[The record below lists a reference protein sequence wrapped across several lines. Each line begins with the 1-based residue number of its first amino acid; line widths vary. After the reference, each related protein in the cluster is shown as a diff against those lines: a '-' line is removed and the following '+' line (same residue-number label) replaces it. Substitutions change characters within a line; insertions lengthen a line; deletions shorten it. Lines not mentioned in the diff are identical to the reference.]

1 MSRTIYSSLDDAFQ
15 PLNPQEQSKFH
26 QTRSAAVNQSQQQL
40 QLWAPKDHD
49 KEACSKDFS
58 EIHKRMNSG
67 FELPPYCAKEQNQFH
82 EFQKKSNQDREEY
95 LKNLGKTPRPQL
107 SNDYQD
113 DAFGASSRNAVALE
127 DVQLGMYQLGN
138 SARDQ
143 QSLVKVANGRD
154 RAYLESRLNE
164 LEKELQKYQFLL
176 RVFNQEDQLKVRRAI
191 ADRTGTGEPDESG
204 QVTAEEM
211 AKYMEGFSTMRPDSG
226 MSDFSR
232 SRASDPKDDIID
244 LVVLLGIGLL
254 VIFIL
259 DSVFK
264 MGKSVGAKSS

>member
-49 KEACSKDFS
+49 KEACSRDFS

-107 SNDYQD
+107 SNDYQ
-113 DAFGASSRNAVALE
+113 

-264 MGKSVGAKSS
+264 IGKSVGAKSS

>member
-1 MSRTIYSSLDDAFQ
+1 MNREGSIEMSRTIYSSLDDAFQ

-26 QTRSAAVNQSQQQL
+26 QTRSAGIQQSQQQL
-40 QLWAPKDHD
+40 QMWSPKDHAQ
-49 KEACSKDFS
+49 EACSKDFS
-58 EIHKRMNSG
+58 ELHKRMNSG

-113 DAFGASSRNAVALE
+113 
-127 DVQLGMYQLGN
+127 VQLGMYQLGN

-154 RAYLESRLNE
+154 RAYLEGRLGE

-176 RVFNQEDQLKVRRAI
+176 RVYNEEDRMKVRRAI
-191 ADRTGTGEPDESG
+191 ADQTGTGEPDESG

-211 AKYMEGFSTMRPDSG
+211 AKYMEGFSTMRPGSG

-232 SRASDPKDDIID
+232 NRSSDPKDDIID

-254 VIFIL
+254 IIFIL

-264 MGKSVGAKSS
+264 MGKSVGAKSA

>member
-1 MSRTIYSSLDDAFQ
+1 MSRSIYSSLDDAFQ

-26 QTRSAAVNQSQQQL
+26 QTRSAGVDQSQQQL
-40 QLWAPKDHD
+40 QMWAPKDHD

-82 EFQKKSNQDREEY
+82 EFQKKSNQDRDEY

-107 SNDYQD
+107 SNDYQ
-113 DAFGASSRNAVALE
+113 

-154 RAYLESRLNE
+154 RAYLENRLGE

-176 RVFNQEDQLKVRRAI
+176 RVFNQEDQMKVRRAI
-191 ADRTGTGEPDESG
+191 ADRTGTGEPDDSG

-211 AKYMEGFSTMRPDSG
+211 AKYMEGFSTMRQDGGS

-232 SRASDPKDDIID
+232 SRGSDPKDDIID